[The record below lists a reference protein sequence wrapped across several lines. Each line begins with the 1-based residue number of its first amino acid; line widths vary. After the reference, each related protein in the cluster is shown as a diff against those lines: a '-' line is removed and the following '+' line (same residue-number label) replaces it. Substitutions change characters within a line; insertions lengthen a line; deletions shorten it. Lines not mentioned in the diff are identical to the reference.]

1 MKLPG
6 QVLGSPETVGTGGFG
21 EQRRCLKSWRTV
33 LIVGGMGSHK
43 LQKHML
49 PPGCL
54 KWAAD
59 NWLLQLSEPEMHVQ
73 LGGVAD
79 SFSVFLFEVLM
90 KEDYK
95 FFRLQNWN
103 CPLDSS

>member
-1 MKLPG
+1 
-6 QVLGSPETVGTGGFG
+6 
-21 EQRRCLKSWRTV
+21 
-33 LIVGGMGSHK
+33 
-43 LQKHML
+43 
-49 PPGCL
+49 
-54 KWAAD
+54 
-59 NWLLQLSEPEMHVQ
+59 MHVQ

-90 KEDYK
+90 KEDYT

>member
-1 MKLPG
+1 MKLLG

-54 KWAAD
+54 K
-59 NWLLQLSEPEMHVQ
+59 
-73 LGGVAD
+73 
-79 SFSVFLFEVLM
+79 
-90 KEDYK
+90 
-95 FFRLQNWN
+95 
-103 CPLDSS
+103 